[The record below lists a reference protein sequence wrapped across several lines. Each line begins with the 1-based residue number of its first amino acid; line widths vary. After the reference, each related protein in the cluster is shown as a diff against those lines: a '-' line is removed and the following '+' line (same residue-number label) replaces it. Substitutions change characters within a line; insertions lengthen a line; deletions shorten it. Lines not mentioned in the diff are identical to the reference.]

1 MQYPF
6 VPPHFPAAAASSGGG
21 SDSNFSLTFAP
32 AARLGSLVSENAIIV
47 FGRRGC
53 CMSHVVQRLLFGL
66 GVNPTIYDLD
76 EEDEPTVAYEL
87 SRIISCAASGG
98 SNPAAVQL
106 PPFPAIFIGGKLFG
120 GVDEVIAAH
129 ISGDLVPL
137 LRRAGALWL

>member
-1 MQYPF
+1 MHYPF
-6 VPPHFPAAAASSGGG
+6 VPPHFPAGGDG
-21 SDSNFSLTFAP
+21 SDSNSNFSLTFAP
-32 AARLGSLVSENAIIV
+32 TARLGSLVSENAIIM

-66 GVNPTIYDLD
+66 GVNPTIYDVD

-87 SRIISCAASGG
+87 SRIIRCAAAGG
-98 SNPAAVQL
+98 NNPAAVQL
-106 PPFPAIFIGGKLFG
+106 PPFPAVFIGGKLFG